1 MASNMIG
8 NLAVSLTMNT
18 AAFQKGATLAEQR
31 ASSMKS
37 KMDGIGAS
45 IAKLGPALA
54 LGAVAG
60 GVAVLGSMAKS
71 AFELGS
77 SLTEA
82 ASKVGVTV
90 EALQEMRFA
99 ATQNG
104 ISIET
109 MDGSLNKM
117 TKTLGEL
124 ALGNKTVTDNFK
136 ELGLSARDFIGL
148 TPTEAFAKIAD
159 ALKGIENESVRAA
172 VGAKVFGRAYAEL
185 KPLVDL
191 GADGINA
198 AAEEKRK
205 DGVISTEQAKTLDDL
220 ADGYEKLKEKVGVA
234 TAQFIANQSASGN
247 ASQGLSNLGSSV
259 MSLVEDFSNAT
270 NSIGRFINILR
281 TYDNQAGMA
290 IATRLKESSLTNW
303 IPGIDKF
310 ADKLINQN
318 QARIQQFTSNGGGKP
333 GVRGGTGRVP
343 TSAKPMLAAPALYV
357 PRVSG
362 GSGTKSR
369 PKSGPTEAEKAA
381 EAHIEKMKTLV
392 ASLLV
397 EETAL
402 KKNREQIKSLVDW
415 YNPDAQSMK
424 EHRIT
429 AEQLGVALRQLRDN
443 FFGQDGPQIISQDTP
458 LVDNITDSLSKLED
472 VGKTT
477 AQKLKEYNQSI
488 AKSFKETADDVLG
501 SISGL
506 ATSIKSGGLLG
517 ILAGVADLF
526 LSLGSAGV
534 FGGKLQTNINKAPG
548 RARGGATTSNR
559 TYMVGE
565 RGPELFT
572 SNRSGFITPNNKM
585 GGGGRASS
593 IQIIPSPYFN
603 VVVDGRAD
611 GRVATAA
618 PGIVTAAAAGVQT
631 NLQQSSFRT
640 LP

>member
-1 MASNMIG
+1 
-8 NLAVSLTMNT
+8 
-18 AAFQKGATLAEQR
+18 
-31 ASSMKS
+31 
-37 KMDGIGAS
+37 
-45 IAKLGPALA
+45 
-54 LGAVAG
+54 
-60 GVAVLGSMAKS
+60 
-71 AFELGS
+71 
-77 SLTEA
+77 
-82 ASKVGVTV
+82 
-90 EALQEMRFA
+90 
-99 ATQNG
+99 
-104 ISIET
+104 

-124 ALGNKTVTDNFK
+124 ALGNQTVADNFK

-220 ADGYEKLKEKVGVA
+220 ADGWDQLKERVGVA

-247 ASQGLSNLGSSV
+247 ASEGLRNLGSNV

-310 ADKLINQN
+310 ADRLINKN
-318 QARIQQFTSNGGGKP
+318 QARIQQFTSNGGGRP

-343 TSAKPMLAAPALYV
+343 TSAKPMVAAPTLYV

-362 GSGTKSR
+362 GSKST
-369 PKSGPTEAEKAA
+369 PKAKSGPTEAEKA
-381 EAHIEKMKTLV
+381 
-392 ASLLV
+392 
-397 EETAL
+397 L
-402 KKNREQIKSLVDW
+402 KKIEDDTKSLVDRLFPEVKALVDQKVNQNYLAKW
-415 YNPDAQSMK
+415 
-424 EHRIT
+424 
-429 AEQLGVALRQLRDN
+429 AEAGKISAEKLGAALRQLNYDY
-443 FFGQDGPQIISQDTP
+443 FGQDGPVAISQDTP
-458 LVDNITDSLSKLED
+458 LIDNITDSLGKLED
-472 VGKTT
+472 VGKTA

-585 GGGGRASS
+585 GGGRASS

-618 PGIVTAAAAGVQT
+618 PGIVTAAASGVQT

>member
-124 ALGNKTVTDNFK
+124 ALGNKTVADNFK
-136 ELGLSARDFIGL
+136 ELGMSARDFIGL

-172 VGAKVFGRAYAEL
+172 LGNKIFGRSYAEL

-220 ADGYEKLKEKVGVA
+220 ADGWDKLKDRVGIA
-234 TAQFIANQSASGN
+234 TAQFIANQAGSANASTGLQNMGN
-247 ASQGLSNLGSSV
+247 AIGSLINDLGV
-259 MSLVEDFSNAT
+259 LIT
-270 NSIGRFINILR
+270 WL
-281 TYDNQAGMA
+281 NQATVKFHELQKLLA
-290 IATRLKESSLTNW
+290 QRTRDSALTRY
-303 IPGIDKF
+303 IPGVAASAQSAIN
-310 ADKLINQN
+310 LIEAENQ
-318 QARIQQFTSNGGGKP
+318 RLTSNGGGRP

-343 TSAKPMLAAPALYV
+343 TSAKPMVAAPALYV

-362 GSGTKSR
+362 GSGKKSR

-397 EETAL
+397 EETAF

-429 AEQLGVALRQLRDN
+429 AEQLNVALRQLRYN

-458 LVDNITDSLSKLED
+458 LVDNITDSLTKLED
-472 VGKTT
+472 IGKTA

-534 FGGKLQTNINKAPG
+534 FGGKLQANINKAPG

-618 PGIVTAAAAGVQT
+618 PGLVTAAAAGVQT
-631 NLQQSSFRT
+631 NLQQSNFRT